1 MLRTPTTQTSSSDPA
16 ELCNIRKLEKHPFP
30 LRCAVVL
37 LEAGGGLNEGGG
49 ARTMAFK
56 YREINLCLGQGF
68 YYLYLWLRNFR
79 T

>member
-49 ARTMAFK
+49 C
-56 YREINLCLGQGF
+56 ENNGF
-68 YYLYLWLRNFR
+68 QIS
-79 T
+79 